1 MLFCN
6 PPALGSISFG
16 ELISTLRAAK
26 KLLPTYLIG
35 GLAVMRCPLP
45 CRVTGIS
52 CGQTGLRVPWQ
63 LLLTADF
70 PCHDGNTHL
79 ANQGLLFPN
88 RQPAVIYPGKQLTK
102 LSSKKREKKEK
113 KAKRTGRT
121 RIRTWNL
128 LMEHTCTLEPFHLS
142 CNSFEATNFLRLR
155 CFTTGLHALGLVLP
169 YPPVLHLIS
178 LNSTTE
184 IPTARQPAAVSCAS

>member
-26 KLLPTYLIG
+26 KLLPTYLAG

-45 CRVTGIS
+45 RRFTGIS

-70 PCHDGNTHL
+70 PCHDGNPHL

-88 RQPAVIYPGKQLTK
+88 RQPAVIYPGKQLMK
-102 LSSKKREKKEK
+102 LSSKEEKKKRK
-113 KAKRTGRT
+113 KRKKNWTYQDS
-121 RIRTWNL
+121 NL
-128 LMEHTCTLEPFHLS
+128 GSSHGAYLYIGTLS
-142 CNSFEATNFLRLR
+142 
-155 CFTTGLHALGLVLP
+155 
-169 YPPVLHLIS
+169 PVL
-178 LNSTTE
+178 
-184 IPTARQPAAVSCAS
+184 